1 MFDATCNTIH
11 HTHTQ
16 LIIQFFFVTLH
27 DLFSNHFF
35 FVFKENYYKKNKQF
49 KKKQLRYYMYKSLSL
64 SLFYQTNDVILSPIL
79 KTLQNTIT
87 ISCFALEHV

>member
-1 MFDATCNTIH
+1 MICLA
-11 HTHTQ
+11 
-16 LIIQFFFVTLH
+16 IIFFLYSKKIIIKKI
-27 DLFSNHFF
+27 SNL
-35 FVFKENYYKKNKQF
+35 KKKNN
-49 KKKQLRYYMYKSLSL
+49 YYMYKSLSL

>member
-16 LIIQFFFVTLH
+16 LIILQFFFITLH

-35 FVFKENYYKKNKQF
+35 FVFKENYYKKISNL
-49 KKKQLRYYMYKSLSL
+49 KKNNYYMYKYLSLSL
-64 SLFYQTNDVILSPIL
+64 SHQTNDVILSPIL

-87 ISCFALEHV
+87 ISCFAVEHV

>member
-1 MFDATCNTIH
+1 MICLA
-11 HTHTQ
+11 
-16 LIIQFFFVTLH
+16 II
-27 DLFSNHFF
+27 FF

-49 KKKQLRYYMYKSLSL
+49 KKKTTTTCINLSL